1 MCFNIQA
8 NERQGPPAPGLKIC
22 QTLFFLVLGVT
33 ANQHFLH
40 LYKSLSMYMYI
51 YIYKLYIYIYIS
63 IYVYILKTASKTLLV
78 YHTLSFVLNANDDQN
93 TAVTR
98 FSWTSCRKKTFC
110 TYWFGRISAVCDF
123 VCSLMGAQCGVEKVP
138 CLLNACTILHSSR
151 VVCNVLIPRAVL
163 LCKTS
168 VVDWVD

>member
-1 MCFNIQA
+1 
-8 NERQGPPAPGLKIC
+8 
-22 QTLFFLVLGVT
+22 
-33 ANQHFLH
+33 
-40 LYKSLSMYMYI
+40 MYMYI
-51 YIYKLYIYIYIS
+51 YIQVIYTYVCIYIS
-63 IYVYILKTASKTLLV
+63 IYVYILKTVSKILLV

-123 VCSLMGAQCGVEKVP
+123 VCSLMGAQCGVQKVP
-138 CLLNACTILHSSR
+138 CLLNTCTILHSSR

-168 VVDWVD
+168 VVDWVDWGFVVCMRSKGYFYWLQCLPGVFSRHWKGAAFPY